1 MISDTSIRIGLTRGV
16 LSAFLILAGALS
28 SMYAQQP
35 ADTSS
40 TTPSPKPKK
49 VWTNDDL
56 TPGNPAGA
64 ATTVKATTAP
74 THLEKATTPQPANQ
88 LRTRLEKLQAQWK
101 DADAQLD
108 RLKRFA
114 SGDTSGDA
122 GRQLHKGYNMEP
134 IPDQIAKLE
143 EKMRQL
149 QLQIDAIY
157 DEARKKGIPAGDL
170 R

>member
-1 MISDTSIRIGLTRGV
+1 MILDTSIRIGLTRGV

-35 ADTSS
+35 ADSSS

-49 VWTNDDL
+49 VWSNDDL
-56 TPGNPAGA
+56 TPGDSAGTA
-64 ATTVKATTAP
+64 ATVKPTAP
-74 THLEKATTPQPANQ
+74 THPVKATTPQPANR
-88 LRTRLEKLQAQWK
+88 LRTRLEKVKGAMERLGRAT
-101 DADAQLD
+101 D

-143 EKMRQL
+143 EKMHQL

>member
-1 MISDTSIRIGLTRGV
+1 MISDTSIRIGLAGGV

-28 SMYAQQP
+28 SICAQQP

-40 TTPSPKPKK
+40 TTASPKPKK

-56 TPGNPAGA
+56 TPGDTA
-64 ATTVKATTAP
+64 ATAKPTPAPAPPVKT
-74 THLEKATTPQPANQ
+74 TTPQPANQ
-88 LRTRLEKLQAQWK
+88 LQLRTKLEKLQAQWK
-101 DADAQLD
+101 DAEAQRD

-114 SGDTSGDA
+114 SGDSSGDA

-143 EKMRQL
+143 EKMHQL

>member
-40 TTPSPKPKK
+40 TTSSPKPKK

-56 TPGNPAGA
+56 APGDSAGA
-64 ATTVKATTAP
+64 AATVKATAAP
-74 THLEKATTPQPANQ
+74 TPAKATTPQPANQ
-88 LRTRLEKLQAQWK
+88 LRTQLEKLQAQWK

-122 GRQLHKGYNMEP
+122 GRQLHRGYNMVP

-143 EKMRQL
+143 EKMHQL
-149 QLQIDAIY
+149 QLQFDAIY

>member
-40 TTPSPKPKK
+40 TTSSPKPKK

-56 TPGNPAGA
+56 TPGNSASA
-64 ATTVKATTAP
+64 AATVKAATAP
-74 THLEKATTPQPANQ
+74 THPEKATTPQPANQ
-88 LRTRLEKLQAQWK
+88 LRPRLEKLQAQWK

-122 GRQLHKGYNMEP
+122 GRQLHRGYNMVP

-143 EKMRQL
+143 EKMHQL
-149 QLQIDAIY
+149 QLHIDAIY